1 MKEAKWNYFMSDYL
15 FTKDKVVIFDLEF
28 TSWPGSNE
36 RNWSLLEED
45 REVIQ
50 IGATK
55 IEMTGNMREVDSFQI
70 IVRPLK
76 NPVLSD
82 YIVHL
87 TSITQERVEREGVL
101 FPLALSRFINFIGKL
116 PIGFFSNGGDEE
128 VIEENCQI
136 HAIAFPFI
144 FAKAINLKYYFSN
157 ILGISKRD
165 CISGKL
171 PELFGLNSHEKL
183 HDALGD
189 ARSISQVLR
198 YLRMKK

>member
-1 MKEAKWNYFMSDYL
+1 
-15 FTKDKVVIFDLEF
+15 
-28 TSWPGSNE
+28 
-36 RNWSLLEED
+36 
-45 REVIQ
+45 
-50 IGATK
+50 
-55 IEMTGNMREVDSFQI
+55 MTVNMWEVDSFQI
-70 IVRPLK
+70 LVRPLK
-76 NPVLSD
+76 NTVLSG
-82 YIVHL
+82 YIVGL

-101 FPLALSRFINFIGKL
+101 FPIALSRFTSFIGEL
-116 PIGFFSNGGDEE
+116 PVGICSNGGDEE

-136 HAIAFPFI
+136 HTLPFPLI
-144 FAKAINLKYYFSN
+144 FTKAVNLKYYFSN

-198 YLRMKK
+198 YLRMKKKV